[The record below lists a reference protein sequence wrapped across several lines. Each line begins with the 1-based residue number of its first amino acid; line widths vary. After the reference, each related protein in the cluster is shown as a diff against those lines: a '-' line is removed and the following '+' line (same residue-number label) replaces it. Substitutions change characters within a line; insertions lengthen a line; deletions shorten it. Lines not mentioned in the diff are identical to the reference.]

1 MLNLVVLEWLECNE
15 VELLDD
21 DQQLGAVFI
30 PFR

>member
-15 VELLDD
+15 VELLDN
-21 DQQLGAVFI
+21 DQHLGTVFI